1 MEGFLN
7 SLYSLFLQAQY
18 LFLSGTTNS
27 LEGAVDKIKY
37 DENANGFSQ
46 LASDVGDISTG
57 IYTIAAKIGIACG
70 VIGVVVVGIMFIYN
84 SGGQG
89 RQENK
94 GRLVNTILGIIFV
107 ACAIGLVAAL
117 VKLGGGLFASTSSG
131 T

>member
-18 LFLSGTTNS
+18 LFLSGAGTTGTKS
-27 LEGAVDKIKY
+27 LQDAVDNIKY

-94 GRLVNTILGIIFV
+94 GRLVNIV
-107 ACAIGLVAAL
+107 
-117 VKLGGGLFASTSSG
+117 VK
-131 T
+131 